1 MNIGDR
7 IKKLRERKGISQ
19 QQLADILR
27 VGRETVARWE
37 NGTRD
42 LKTAAIIDLAKYF
55 NVTSD
60 YLLGLSNS
68 ATVERVIG
76 ISELTLK
83 TFELNKNDYDEDY
96 IPKIIE
102 VMNEF
107 IQDTSFVD
115 VCSKIAECREK
126 YKADK
131 LQDLMLK
138 YIDELTD
145 TLKYNNEKYPD
156 FNQWIQDKDIN
167 IDVDKKIIAFI
178 NEFATNIETYEYL
191 TNGDVRIYRSYP
203 QNEYMIEDSIK
214 KLQYLVYRLCDK
226 YISNI

>member
-60 YLLGLSNS
+60 YLLGLSDS
-68 ATVERVIG
+68 ATVEHAIG

-83 TFELNKNDYDEDY
+83 VFELDKKHYNENC

-115 VCSKIAECREK
+115 VCSKIAEYRGKRTEN
-126 YKADK
+126 K
-131 LQDLMLK
+131 LEELILE
-138 YIDELTD
+138 YIDNIANASNYD
-145 TLKYNNEKYPD
+145 NEQCPD
-156 FNQWIQDKDIN
+156 FNQWIQDKDID
-167 IDVDKKIIAFI
+167 IDKKTIAFI
-178 NEFATNIETYEYL
+178 NEFAANIKTYESL

-203 QNEYMIEDSIK
+203 RNDHMIEDSITE
-214 KLQYLVYRLCDK
+214 LQYLVYRLCDK
-226 YISNI
+226 YVNNI